1 TGAKPVTSS
10 AVTATQS
17 DAATFKAG
25 DAEESTVGVTY
36 RITLT
41 ENDAPVTGP
50 IDPVRG
56 EVNVKLPGELIGL
69 RYSPESRQ
77 VDISTSDIKLPA
89 SLIHRRI
96 LFTGQD
102 DPVSTIAKDLGDAVK
117 PGTAGRSDL
126 TRILDEDQLLDAMP
140 SALHGPVLVPKVLK
154 GDKGKNTLLW
164 MSAAYT
170 SAEAIGAHS
179 AAASYS
185 RTRDAQG
192 GSNRDSATSVGLGG
206 DISVGYIA
214 GLSGAVDA
222 GAETNF
228 GVTRT
233 TTYDSSVSDQGT
245 RSVQI
250 TGDGAMVLVKMK
262 GTLSF
267 VSAGYSVPTD
277 QEFTEYVWMPAGEA
291 AELGL
296 SLPLD
301 LPAERFTD
309 APRQYL
315 PPYTNDKGPMGPYDV
330 LHPMAQD
337 GVRNDMIQNQI
348 SEFLR
353 NRADKKDFLPQP
365 ADLGTE
371 PSADTLAKLLANQAE
386 MDKLSLVSLAGKL
399 DDLGAGV
406 TVTFQSLTPTNTF
419 DYEVTVRAV
428 RDQDAVQH
436 KGLLDHRAIGSGVKS
451 VSAANSRRNSATSIT
466 VGGTGRV
473 RLLPVAGTANVVFG
487 NKKTRSMGAASEV
500 TTSTALGGQTSVGTH
515 AFDVPLTYDITVTKV
530 RRARY
535 DFTLGRQAPSAQVLA
550 RTGTPVPGQPVV
562 TPPGAQQTPGRGTQP
577 TQSTIVP
584 ESLQVLTN
592 TVRVAISDDLTT
604 SEAPGKFEPR
614 QPVTT
619 QTLKTPIKI
628 TDLVRTAVDD
638 LKGSNQVYFQAPLT
652 GLPT

>member
-1 TGAKPVTSS
+1 M
-10 AVTATQS
+10 
-17 DAATFKAG
+17 
-25 DAEESTVGVTY
+25 
-36 RITLT
+36 
-41 ENDAPVTGP
+41 TGP

-96 LFTGQD
+96 LLTGQD
-102 DPVSTIAKDLGDAVK
+102 NPVSNIAKDLGGAAK

-126 TRILDEDQLLDAMP
+126 ISFLAENQLLDAMP
-140 SALHGPVLVPKVLK
+140 SALYGPVLVPKVLK

-179 AAASYS
+179 AAASYT

-192 GSNRDSATSVGLGG
+192 GTSRESATSVGGGG
-206 DISVGYIA
+206 DLTLGYIA
-214 GLSGAVDA
+214 GLTGVVDA
-222 GAETNF
+222 GVDATF

-301 LPAERFTD
+301 LPAQRFTD

-330 LHPMAQD
+330 LHPMAQE

-371 PSADTLAKLLANQAE
+371 PSADTLAKYLANQAE
-386 MDKLSLVSLAGKL
+386 MDKLSLVNLASRL
-399 DDLGAGV
+399 EDLGTGV
-406 TVTFQSLTPTNTF
+406 TATFQSLTPTNTF

-436 KGLLDHRAIGSGVKS
+436 KGLLDHRAIGTGVKS
-451 VSAANSRRNSATSIT
+451 VSAANSRRNSATSISI
-466 VGGTGRV
+466 GATGRV
-473 RLLPVAGTANVVFG
+473 RMLPVAGTGNATLG
-487 NKKTRSMGAASEV
+487 NKKTRALGTANEV

-515 AFDVPLTYDITVTKV
+515 AFDVPLTYDITITKV

-535 DFTLGRQAPSAQVLA
+535 DFTLGRTTPAVQVLA
-550 RTGTPVPGQPVV
+550 RTGTSVPGQPVV
-562 TPPGAQQTPGRGTQP
+562 TPPGGQQTPGPGTQP
-577 TQSTIVP
+577 TAVL
-584 ESLQVLTN
+584 ESLPVLTN

-604 SEAPGKFEPR
+604 SEAPGKFDPR
-614 QPVTT
+614 PSVTT
-619 QTLKTPIKI
+619 QTLKNPIKI